1 MMKAKP
7 MQCGKKLMKV
17 AALSSASKKQKWRTS
32 LLILSSASPNSPLA
46 PLQVPRGGGGILL
59 GWNDSLL

>member
-46 PLQVPRGGGGILL
+46 PLQVPRGGGGF
-59 GWNDSLL
+59 